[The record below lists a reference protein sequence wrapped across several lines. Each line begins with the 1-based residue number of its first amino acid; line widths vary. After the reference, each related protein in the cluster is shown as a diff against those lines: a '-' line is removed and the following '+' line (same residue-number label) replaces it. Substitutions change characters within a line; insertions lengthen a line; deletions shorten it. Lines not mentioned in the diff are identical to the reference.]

1 MSIDNA
7 LVMILAGGE
16 GKRLYPL
23 HKDRAKPAVPFGGR
37 YRIIDFVLNNF
48 INSGFFKIKVLTQ
61 YKSDSLNKH
70 ITRGWAL
77 SPFLNQYVDLAPAQM
92 RTGSDWYRGTAD
104 AIYQN
109 VFHITD
115 EDPDYVC
122 IFGGDHIY
130 KMDVSQMLDY
140 HKEKN
145 ADLTISAIPI
155 PIEEAHEFGIIEVD
169 DDWKLI
175 NFVEKPQT
183 APKSIPGNPNMCLAS
198 MGNYIFNKDSL
209 LKALEEDEKI
219 ENSNHDFGK
228 NVIPMMLNE
237 GKRIYVYNFNDNA
250 FPGMSDRERGYWMD
264 VGSIDAYW
272 QANMDLLDY
281 DPELNLYSQAWPLRT
296 FNYNYP
302 PAKFIWEEGERVG
315 MATNSMVSE
324 GCVVSGAGLSRCVLS
339 PKVKVNSFS
348 QISESILMENVEIGR
363 HSRIK
368 KAIIDKNVIVPANT
382 RIGFNKEEDIKRG
395 FHVSPNGVTVVPKGA
410 KL

>member
-1 MSIDNA
+1 
-7 LVMILAGGE
+7 MILAGGE

-23 HKDRAKPAVPFGGR
+23 TKDRAKPAVPFGGR

-140 HKEKN
+140 HKEKG
-145 ADLTISAIPI
+145 ADLSISAIPI
-155 PIEEAHEFGIIEVD
+155 PISEAHEFGIIEVD
-169 DDWKLI
+169 DDWRLI
-175 NFVEKPQT
+175 NFVEKPKDK
-183 APKSIPGNPNMCLAS
+183 PKSIPGNPDMCLAS
-198 MGNYIFNKDSL
+198 MGNYIFNKNIL
-209 LKALEEDEKI
+209 LEALNRDEEIKE
-219 ENSNHDFGK
+219 SSHDFGK
-228 NVIPMMLNE
+228 NVIPMLLKD
-237 GKRIYVYNFNDNA
+237 GKKIYIYNFSDNS
-250 FPGMSDRERGYWMD
+250 FPGMTDTERGYWRD

-272 QANMDLLDY
+272 QANMDLLAY
-281 DPELNLYSQAWPLRT
+281 DPELNLYSQDWPLRT

-324 GCVVSGAGLSRCVLS
+324 GCVVSGGGLSRCVLS
-339 PKVKVNSFS
+339 PKVKVNSYS

-363 HSRIK
+363 HSKIK
-368 KAIIDKNVIVPANT
+368 KAIIDKNVIVPPNT
-382 RIGFNKEEDIKRG
+382 RIGFNHEEDIKRG

-410 KL
+410 IL

>member
-1 MSIDNA
+1 MSIDDA

-23 HKDRAKPAVPFGGR
+23 TKDRAKPAVPFGGR

-92 RTGSDWYRGTAD
+92 RTGSEWYRGTAD

-140 HKEKN
+140 HKEKK

-169 DDWKLI
+169 DDWKLT
-175 NFVEKPQT
+175 NFVEKPKT

-219 ENSNHDFGK
+219 QSSNHDFGK

-237 GKRIYVYNFNDNA
+237 GKRIYVYNFNENV
-250 FPGMSDRERGYWMD
+250 FPGMSNRERGYWMD

-281 DPELNLYSQAWPLRT
+281 DPELNLYSQTWPLRT

-324 GCVVSGAGLSRCVLS
+324 GCIVSGAGLSRCVLS

-368 KAIIDKNVIVPANT
+368 KAIIDKNVIVPPNT
-382 RIGFNKEEDIKRG
+382 RIGFNREEDEKRG

>member
-1 MSIDNA
+1 MAADDT

-16 GKRLYPL
+16 GKRLFPL
-23 HKDRAKPAVPFGGR
+23 TKDRAKPAVPFGGR

-92 RTGSDWYRGTAD
+92 RTGIDWYRGTAD

-130 KMDVSQMLDY
+130 KMDVSQMLNY
-140 HKEKN
+140 HKEKD
-145 ADLTISAIPI
+145 ADLSISAIPI

-169 DDWKLI
+169 DDWKLV
-175 NFVEKPQT
+175 NFVEKPQYR
-183 APKSIPGNPNMCLAS
+183 PKSIPGNPDMCLAS
-198 MGNYIFNKDSL
+198 MGNYIFNKDIL
-209 LKALEEDEKI
+209 LDALNRDEEIKD
-219 ENSNHDFGK
+219 SSHDFGK
-228 NVIPMMLNE
+228 NVIPMLLKE
-237 GKRIYVYNFNDNA
+237 GKNIYIYNFHDNT
-250 FPGMSDRERGYWMD
+250 FPGISERERGYWMD

-272 QANMDLLDY
+272 QANMSLLDY
-281 DPELNLYSQAWPLRT
+281 DPELHLYSQEWPLRT

-324 GCVVSGAGLSRCVLS
+324 GCIVSGAGLSRCILS
-339 PKVKVNSFS
+339 PKVKVNSYS
-348 QISESILMENVEIGR
+348 QISSSILMENVEVGR
-363 HSRIK
+363 YSKIK
-368 KAIIDKNVIVPANT
+368 KAIIDKNVTIPPNS
-382 RIGFNKEEDIKRG
+382 RIGFNREEDIARG
-395 FHVSPNGVTVVPKGA
+395 FHVSPGGVTVVPKGA
-410 KL
+410 IL

>member
-1 MSIDNA
+1 MSIDDA

-23 HKDRAKPAVPFGGR
+23 TKDRAKPAEPFGGR

-130 KMDVSQMLDY
+130 KMDVSQMLDF
-140 HKEKN
+140 HKEKD
-145 ADLTISAIPI
+145 ADLSISAIPI
-155 PIEEAHEFGIIEVD
+155 PISEAHEFGIIEVD

-175 NFVEKPQT
+175 NFVEKPQYT
-183 APKSIPGNPNMCLAS
+183 PKSIPGNPDMCLAS
-198 MGNYIFNKDSL
+198 MGNYIFNKGIL
-209 LKALEEDEKI
+209 LDALNRDEEIQE
-219 ENSNHDFGK
+219 SSHDFGK
-228 NVIPMMLNE
+228 NVIPMLLKDN
-237 GKRIYVYNFNDNA
+237 KKIYIYNFNNNS
-250 FPGMSDRERGYWMD
+250 FPGMSDTERGYWRD

-272 QANMDLLDY
+272 QANMDLLAY
-281 DPELNLYSQAWPLRT
+281 DPELNLYSQDWPLRT

-324 GCVVSGAGLSRCVLS
+324 GCIVSGAGLSRCVLS
-339 PKVKVNSFS
+339 PKVKVNSYS

-363 HSRIK
+363 HSKIK
-368 KAIIDKNVIVPANT
+368 RAIIDKNVVVPPHS
-382 RIGFNKEEDIKRG
+382 RIGFNREEDIKRG

>member
-1 MSIDNA
+1 MSIDDA
-7 LVMILAGGE
+7 LVMIMAGGE

-23 HKDRAKPAVPFGGR
+23 TKDRAKPAVPFGGR

-77 SPFLNQYVDLAPAQM
+77 SPFLNQYVDLCPAQM

-109 VFHITD
+109 IFHITD
-115 EDPDYVC
+115 EDPDFVC
-122 IFGGDHIY
+122 VFGGDHIY
-130 KMDVSQMLDY
+130 KMDVSQMLAY
-140 HKEKN
+140 HQGN
-145 ADLTISAIPI
+145 GADLSISAIPI
-155 PIEEAHEFGIIEVD
+155 PISEAHEFGIIEVD
-169 DDWKLI
+169 DDWRLI
-175 NFVEKPQT
+175 NFVEKPKDK
-183 APKSIPGNPNMCLAS
+183 PKSIPGNPDMCLAS
-198 MGNYIFNKDSL
+198 MGNYIFNKDIL
-209 LKALEEDEKI
+209 LEALNKDAKI
-219 ENSNHDFGK
+219 ETSSHDFGK
-228 NVIPMMLNE
+228 DVIPMLLNE
-237 GKRIYVYNFNDNA
+237 GKKIYIYNFNDNE
-250 FPGMSDRERGYWMD
+250 FSGMSAQEQGYWMD

-281 DPELNLYSQAWPLRT
+281 DPELNLYSQEWPLRT

-324 GCVVSGAGLSRCVLS
+324 GCVVSGAGLSRCILS
-339 PKVKVNSFS
+339 PKVKVNSYS
-348 QISESILMENVEIGR
+348 QISESILMENVQVGR
-363 HSRIK
+363 YSKIK
-368 KAIIDKNVIVPANT
+368 KAIIDKNVVIPPNS
-382 RIGFNKEEDIKRG
+382 RIGFDRAEDERRG

-410 KL
+410 QL